1 MTMSLRFQRLI
12 LILITLVFL
21 SAAVVLILFNTK
33 QNIVFFYT
41 PTELIEN
48 NLTLN
53 KKVRIGGYVKN
64 SSFIKRSLNAY
75 EFKITDNVNEL
86 LVFYKGILPDLFR
99 EGQGTV
105 VEGFLNNNNNIIA
118 SKVYAKHDEN
128 YMPASI
134 KKELE
139 KNNQWKKN
147 YK

>member
-1 MTMSLRFQRLI
+1 MSLRFQRLI
-12 LILITLVFL
+12 LILLTLIIL
-21 SAAVVLILFNTK
+21 GAAILLIMFNSK

-41 PTELIEN
+41 PSELLEN
-48 NLTLN
+48 NIDPN
-53 KKVRIGGYVKN
+53 KKLRIGGYVKKL
-64 SSFIKRSLNAY
+64 SFVEKSLNNY
-75 EFKITDNVNEL
+75 EFKITDNANDL
-86 LVFYKGILPDLFR
+86 LIFYEGILPDLFR
-99 EGQGTV
+99 EEQGIV
-105 VEGFLNNNNNIIA
+105 IEGFIKENKNIVA

>member
-1 MTMSLRFQRLI
+1 MSLRIQRLI
-12 LILITLVFL
+12 LILITLVIL
-21 SAAVVLILFNTK
+21 SVALLLILFTTK

-48 NLTLN
+48 KITSGV
-53 KKVRIGGYVKN
+53 KVRIGGYVKKSSIKKKSIN
-64 SSFIKRSLNAY
+64 SY
-75 EFKITDNVNEL
+75 EFKITDNNNDL
-86 LVFYKGILPDLFR
+86 LIFYEGILPDLFR

-105 VEGFLNNNNNIIA
+105 IEGLMNDQNTFNA

-128 YMPASI
+128 YMPVSI

-139 KNNQWKKN
+139 KNNQWKKE

>member
-1 MTMSLRFQRLI
+1 MSLRFQRLI
-12 LILITLVFL
+12 LIIITLVFFC
-21 SAAVVLILFNTK
+21 SAVLLILFNTQK
-33 QNIVFFYT
+33 NIVFFYT
-41 PTELIEN
+41 PSELIKN
-48 NLTLN
+48 DKNLLE
-53 KKVRIGGYVKN
+53 KKVRIGGYVKKN
-64 SSFIKRSLNAY
+64 SFLQKPLNNY
-75 EFKITDNVNEL
+75 QFKITDNISEL
-86 LVFYKGILPDLFR
+86 LVFYEGILPDLFK

-105 VEGFLNNNNNIIA
+105 VEGVLNNKNIIIA

>member
-1 MTMSLRFQRLI
+1 MSLRFQRLI
-12 LILITLVFL
+12 LILITLVML
-21 SAAVVLILFNTK
+21 SVAVVLILLNTK

-41 PTELIEN
+41 PTELLEN
-48 NLTLN
+48 DVALD

-64 SSFIKRSLNAY
+64 SSFIKKSLHTY
-75 EFKITDNVNEL
+75 EFEITDNVNDL
-86 LVFYKGILPDLFR
+86 LVFYNGILPDLFR

-105 VEGFLNNNNNIIA
+105 VEGFLNNNNIMA

>member
-1 MTMSLRFQRLI
+1 MSLRFQRLI
-12 LILITLVFL
+12 LILTTLAMLV
-21 SAAVVLILFNTK
+21 AALLLILFNTK

-48 NLTLN
+48 KITSGV
-53 KKVRIGGYVKN
+53 KVRIGGYVKKSSIKKKSIN
-64 SSFIKRSLNAY
+64 SY
-75 EFKITDNVNEL
+75 EFKITDNKNEIL
-86 LVFYKGILPDLFR
+86 IFYNGILPDLFR

-105 VEGFLNNNNNIIA
+105 IEGSINDQNTVNA

-139 KNNQWKKN
+139 KNNQWKKE